1 MYARNLMKKFKN
13 NTSSGKP
20 FQMTIILAPSTKT
33 KFVFAF
39 GKLKFAFEFAFETV
53 QVFKMSLL
61 ITMSLLIKCCSKTHD
76 QKQIAKKIVPR
87 RGSPARNVYL
97 GNLFFI
103 VCFGT
108 TF

>member
-1 MYARNLMKKFKN
+1 MLLFHENKMLIKPKQYPRNKLPESPIYN
-13 NTSSGKP
+13 
-20 FQMTIILAPSTKT
+20 
-33 KFVFAF
+33 FAF
-39 GKLKFAFEFAFETV
+39 GKLKFAFEFAPETV

-87 RGSPARNVYL
+87 RGSPARNVYF

-108 TF
+108 TFQKI

>member
-1 MYARNLMKKFKN
+1 
-13 NTSSGKP
+13 
-20 FQMTIILAPSTKT
+20 MTIILALSTKT

-76 QKQIAKKIVPR
+76 QKQIAKKSFRAGDPL
-87 RGSPARNVYL
+87 RGTFTLA
-97 GNLFFI
+97 I
-103 VCFGT
+103 CFSLCVLEQHFKKFECAGE
-108 TF
+108 F